1 MPAAPP
7 AAMMP
12 HPGYAMAGAPAMAG
26 ARPAAYPPM
35 GLNGFPPPPRE
46 GWGNAERVE
55 PVPETPFAVVHLEVP
70 AVVSGLAIGSLVT
83 GGVALLVSFAV
94 ACFGLLGAQS
104 GWGGLVAGAF
114 ALLAVIAGVGAVVQG
129 TGALRQVR
137 RPAESS
143 SIRFSGRGLAITG
156 LSLGG
161 GGAAVALLS
170 LLIVVVLSLS

>member
-1 MPAAPP
+1 MTAV
-7 AAMMP
+7 
-12 HPGYAMAGAPAMAG
+12 
-26 ARPAAYPPM
+26 RPAAYPPM
-35 GLNGFPPPPRE
+35 GPPGVPPPPRE

-70 AVVSGLAIGSLVT
+70 AVVSGLAIGSLIT
-83 GGVALLVSFAV
+83 GSAALLVSFAV
-94 ACFGLLGAQS
+94 ACFGLLGAQD

-137 RPAESS
+137 RPAEAS

-161 GGAAVALLS
+161 GGATVALLS